1 MDLEQFSREI
11 DADVQLLAAAS
22 GDYEQATFTEW
33 ALAQLV
39 DAGEIT
45 DWNASYLD
53 AVGKARRRM
62 RIDAFAYDE
71 IDDQLT
77 VVVADFE
84 PFAEQMLTK
93 SEIEALLGA
102 ALAFVQTAVSDD
114 AFDKIPITEDAAV
127 AAESLQRRFGP
138 ASRLRILLV
147 TNRKISGRIR
157 ALPSAEFDGK
167 EVTFGAWDI
176 QRFFDLR
183 LSETGR
189 EESIVEFSEWN
200 DQGFP
205 ILEAST
211 TDSSL
216 SVYVL
221 TLPGRVL
228 AEIFQKYGSR
238 LLEGNV
244 RSFLS
249 IRGKVN
255 KGIRMTL
262 LNEPERFLAY
272 NNGITATAVRAE
284 VAQQNGS
291 KFLRSVTD
299 LQIVNGGQTTASLY
313 NFLRHEKDAI
323 QSLSAVYVQIK
334 LIVVEPSDADEIVPL
349 ISRFA
354 NSQNAVNETDFFSNS
369 PFHRRIEEMSKR
381 ISAPPATGKHLE
393 SKWFYERARGSYLNE
408 RGRETTAAKQ
418 NAFDEKF
425 PKTQLITKTDLAR
438 YFNVWA
444 QKPHEVSKGAQKNFM
459 TFAEPISKDFLTEAG
474 RAKYGDDFYKEM
486 VVVAIVYKSLHKAIQ
501 KVDWY
506 ETGYLANI
514 VAYTVSRLSFELATK
529 SLTLDWSKIW
539 KAQAISAEMESQLL
553 AIARQMLGVLTDSN
567 RKHQNVTEWAKTEAC
582 WTAAQSCKLS
592 LTRDFLSQL
601 VPVGGELERERKVV
615 ARDRGKILGET
626 EKIQKLLAV
635 SESGWEGALAL
646 PSSLVGPIVENYVR
660 IFRKNPVGLTVKQL
674 DQVLGLIDR
683 AKLEGVKID

>member
-1 MDLEQFSREI
+1 MDLEQFSKEI
-11 DADVQLLAAAS
+11 DADVQLLAGAS

-39 DAGEIT
+39 DAGELS

-84 PFAEQMLTK
+84 PFADQMLTK
-93 SEIEALLGA
+93 SEIETLLAA
-102 ALAFVQTAVSDD
+102 ALSFVQTAVSDD
-114 AFDKIPITEDAAV
+114 AFDNIPITEDAAV
-127 AAESLQRRFGP
+127 AAESVQRRFGP

-147 TNRKISGRIR
+147 TNKKISGRIR
-157 ALPSAEFDGK
+157 SLPVAEFDGK

-189 EESIVEFSEWN
+189 EASIVEFGEW
-200 DQGFP
+200 DEDGFP
-205 ILEAST
+205 ILAAST

-216 SVYVL
+216 RVYVL

-255 KGIRMTL
+255 KGIRLTL

-272 NNGITATAVRAE
+272 NNGITATAVSAE
-284 VAQQNGS
+284 VAERGGA
-291 KFLRSVTD
+291 KFLKSVTD

-313 NFLRHEKDAI
+313 NYLRHEKDAAER
-323 QSLSAVYVQIK
+323 LSTVYVQIK
-334 LIVVEPSDADEIVPL
+334 LIVVEPRDADEIVPL

-369 PFHRRIEEMSKR
+369 LFHRRIEEISKR
-381 ISAPPATGKHLE
+381 VSAPPVAGKHLE

-408 RGRETTAAKQ
+408 RGREATPAKQ
-418 NAFDEKF
+418 KAFDEKF

-438 YFNVWA
+438 YFNIWA

-459 TFAEPISKDFLTEAG
+459 AFAEPISRDFTSEIG
-474 RAKYGDDFYKEM
+474 RAKYGDDFFKEM
-486 VVVAIVYKSLHKAIQ
+486 IVVAIIYKALHKAIQ

-514 VAYTVSRLSFELATK
+514 VAYTISRLSLELGTK
-529 SLTLDWSKIW
+529 SLTLDWLKIW
-539 KAQAISAEMESQLL
+539 KNQAISASMEKQLL
-553 AIARQMLGVLTDSN
+553 EVARLMLGVLTDSN

-582 WTAAQSCKLS
+582 WTAASNCKLS
-592 LTRDFLSQL
+592 LSGSFAAELL
-601 VPVGGELERERKVV
+601 PIGGEIERERKIV
-615 ARDRGKILGET
+615 ARDRGKILGES
-626 EKIQKLLAV
+626 EKIQRLLAV
-635 SESGWEGALAL
+635 TESGWEGTLAL

-674 DQVLGLIDR
+674 DQVLDLVER
-683 AKLEGVKID
+683 AKLEGVKTD